1 MTNSSFEIFLAPF
14 RYYTLIQTDSADKM
28 KKKKKNRE
36 NVLNEFWRNLIVARV
51 LTESLE
57 ALPNWL

>member
-14 RYYTLIQTDSADKM
+14 RYYTLIQTDSVDKM
-28 KKKKKNRE
+28 KKKKNRE